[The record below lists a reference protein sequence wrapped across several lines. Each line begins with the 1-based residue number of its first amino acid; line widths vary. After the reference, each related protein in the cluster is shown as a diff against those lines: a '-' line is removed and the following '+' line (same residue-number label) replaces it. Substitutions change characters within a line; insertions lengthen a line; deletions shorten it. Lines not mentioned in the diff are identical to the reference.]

1 MMPLLARTRGTKERL
16 QVCLFFGGG
25 VEYATSVE
33 WYRAEIAAN
42 DATGFGSAVAIQS
55 LFRIVT
61 FIGTL

>member
-1 MMPLLARTRGTKERL
+1 MPLLVRTRGTGERL
-16 QVCLFFGGG
+16 QVWGRN
-25 VEYATSVE
+25 VEYAISVE